1 MDHRFEQ
8 VWVPFAAGLLL
19 GVALGAAVA
28 LLTAPEPG
36 KRVRG
41 RLRKTARRLGE
52 GAAKG
57 WEGLAEGVR
66 ERWRGV
72 GKGVEP

>member
-1 MDHRFEQ
+1 M
-8 VWVPFAAGLLL
+8 
-19 GVALGAAVA
+19 A